1 VPKDVHNLILA
12 KALKKSKNY
21 FKIKIMELIKE
32 IFEQN
37 QNLKPLKVGDI
48 VEGKVVAKKAFAIYL
63 DLGIFGTGII
73 YGKEFKQAKN
83 ELKKIKIGEKI
94 LAKIV
99 DLENEEGYVE
109 LSVAGASKEI
119 ALAVLRKKKETGEKI
134 KVKILGAN
142 KGGLLT
148 KISGASAFL
157 PVSQLALENYPQV
170 ENGDSQKILDH
181 LRNFVGKEM
190 EVKILGILE
199 GDGQVIL
206 SEKLAKIESFK
217 EEVKN
222 YKVGDIVEGEITAI
236 LDFGVFLKFG
246 KNLEGLIP
254 TSEINSGNSSIKI
267 GDKIKAKI
275 TSISEEEKK
284 IYLSFQK

>member
-1 VPKDVHNLILA
+1 
-12 KALKKSKNY
+12 
-21 FKIKIMELIKE
+21 MELMKE

-83 ELKKIKIGEKI
+83 ELKKIKVGDKI

-119 ALAVLRKKKETGEKI
+119 ALAVLRKKKENGEKI

-148 KISGASAFL
+148 KISGVSAFL
-157 PVSQLALENYPQV
+157 PVSQLSPQNYPQF
-170 ENGDSQKILDH
+170 EDGDPQKIFDH
-181 LRNFVGKEM
+181 LKKFVGKEM

-199 GDGQVIL
+199 EDGQVIL
-206 SEKLAKIESFK
+206 SEKLAKVEDF
-217 EEVKN
+217 EEEIKN
-222 YKVGDIVEGEITAI
+222 YKVGDVVEGEITAI
-236 LDFGVFLKFG
+236 LDFGIFLKFG

-254 TSEINSGNSSIKI
+254 SSEVNFDNFSFKI

-275 TSISEEEKK
+275 SSISENEKK